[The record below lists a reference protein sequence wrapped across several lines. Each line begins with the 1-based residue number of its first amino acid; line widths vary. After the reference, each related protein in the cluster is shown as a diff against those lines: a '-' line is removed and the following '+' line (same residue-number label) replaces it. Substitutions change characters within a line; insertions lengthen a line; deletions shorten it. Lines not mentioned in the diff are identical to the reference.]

1 MAAGMRPESG
11 DHVGRHAHPA
21 FASHPPLPPLAG
33 EGWDGGTRRRRG
45 RRQGHPLAPT
55 PTLPPTRGR
64 EAWPHPPLPPPA
76 GEGWDVGTRR
86 RGGRRQGYPLAPP
99 PPPPPRR
106 GRGGR
111 RPPGRTRRARE
122 GGPPAATP

>member
-1 MAAGMRPESG
+1 EGVMAAGMRPESG

-55 PTLPPTRGR
+55 PTLPRTRGR
-64 EAWPHPPLPPPA
+64 ESWPHPPLPPLA
-76 GEGWDVGTRR
+76 GEGWDGGTRR
-86 RGGRRQGYPLAPP
+86 RRGRRQGHPLAPTP
-99 PPPPPRR
+99 TLPRTR
-106 GRGGR
+106 GRESWPHPPLPPLAGEGWDGG
-111 RPPGRTRRARE
+111 
-122 GGPPAATP
+122 